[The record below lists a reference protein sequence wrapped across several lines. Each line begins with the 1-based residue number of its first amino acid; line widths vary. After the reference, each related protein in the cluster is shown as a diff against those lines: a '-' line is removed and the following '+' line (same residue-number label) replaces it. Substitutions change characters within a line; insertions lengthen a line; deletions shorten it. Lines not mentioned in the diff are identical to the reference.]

1 MWLELRRQ
9 GVRCGRKRIER
20 IMRENGLVDA
30 HLRKGWKS
38 GSTRQD
44 FNHTTAP
51 DLINREFHRPGP
63 NQLWVADL
71 ASAQNRR

>member
-38 GSTRQD
+38 GAAEPSGSSSVSIMQPARTRR
-44 FNHTTAP
+44 A
-51 DLINREFHRPGP
+51 R
-63 NQLWVADL
+63 
-71 ASAQNRR
+71 